1 MLRYQKVKPMNS
13 NNKNFIVLVLGLCL
27 LFLGLSKT
35 NLINRTP
42 SVNTVVDSVAP
53 PDPPEYLRTSAE
65 KIVES
70 LVVNSDCKKDA
81 KVMQDF
87 YLDMATLISLDG
99 DKDLVIKNTEE
110 IKQAN
115 SLSALLIN
123 LDIKGKYP
131 NYSNNCDSLVVTAIG
146 DDSVQ
151 LNNELRKKAVEAFQ
165 SIAWAWH
172 KASK

>member
-1 MLRYQKVKPMNS
+1 MLHYQKVKLMNS
-13 NNKNFIVLVLGLCL
+13 NKNFIVLALGLSL

-35 NLINRTP
+35 NFIYRKP
-42 SVNTVVDSVAP
+42 STNTTIDSIAP
-53 PDPPEYLRTSAE
+53 PSPPDYLIAHAE

-87 YLDMATLISLDG
+87 YLDIATLISLDG
-99 DKDLVIKNTEE
+99 DKDVVIKNTEE

-131 NYSNNCDSLVVTAIG
+131 NYAENSRSLVVTAIG

-151 LNNELRKKAVEAFQ
+151 LNDELRKKAVEAFQ